1 MPRFSGPMECLRC
14 NKLTYAGVVRT
25 NIWKGEGEEERLVI
39 VEDIPAQICEQCGE
53 QYYDDLTSETLR
65 ALMEDL
71 GSATPKRVMEVQVYS
86 LEGRIPEIPESPP
99 VEPGPGQSV
108 EGEY

>member
-1 MPRFSGPMECLRC
+1 MECPRC

-25 NIWKGEGEEERLVI
+25 NIWQGEGGERLII
-39 VEDIPAQICEQCGE
+39 VEDIPAQLCEQCGE
-53 QYYDDLTSETLR
+53 QYYDPLTTETLR

-71 GSATPKRVMEVQVYS
+71 ASATPKRVMEVPVYS
-86 LEGRIPEIPESPP
+86 LEGRIPDLPEPP
-99 VEPGPGQSV
+99 PPGPGQEV